1 MWAADLAQLSSA
13 QRSVKRVVQ
22 VAEALL
28 VWAADLAQLADAA
41 GARPADLAAEADAT
55 SVLELLR
62 RM

>member
-1 MWAADLAQLSSA
+1 MFSRIVARA
-13 QRSVKRVVQ
+13 Q